1 MLPASFIWQ
10 ESLPYT
16 SNGKIDRAA
25 LSLVPLPVDTTDTQP
40 SAKGS
45 PTEHAIAIL
54 AAELLEV
61 ESVGIDEDFFLV
73 LGGHSL
79 LGTQLIARLSDR
91 FGVEL
96 SLHVLFDNPT
106 AAGLAGEVERALVA
120 DISSLSDA
128 EAERQLS
135 ELFEDD

>member
-10 ESLPYT
+10 ESLPFT
-16 SNGKIDRAA
+16 TNGKIDRAA
-25 LSLVPLPVDTTDTQP
+25 LSSVPLPVGTTNQP
-40 SAKGS
+40 SPKRNV
-45 PTEHAIAIL
+45 TERVIAVL
-54 AAELLEV
+54 VAELLEV
-61 ESVGIDEDFFLV
+61 ESVGIDDDFFLI

-79 LGTQLIARLSDR
+79 LGAQLIARLSDL

-120 DISSLSDA
+120 DISSLSDE

-135 ELFEDD
+135 ELVDDD